1 MSAAITADA
10 LAKHYRLYRQP
21 MDALK
26 ELVLRRRRHEQLRV
40 LHDVSFSLDAGDTLG
55 VIGENGA
62 GKSTLLKLLAGTL
75 HPSSG
80 GLKVSG
86 RVSAI
91 LELGNGFHPEFNGI
105 ENVRLGCALLG
116 LSAQETE
123 VALPGIIEFSELGD
137 AVYRPVKTYSS
148 GMYVRLA
155 FSLVTAVDPDVLV
168 IDEALSVGDIYFQKK
183 SLDRIRE
190 FIDKGKTVVFCSHNL
205 YQVKTLCRRCL
216 WLDHG
221 KLRMIGDA
229 SEVVDSYMDAMRER
243 AKAAETEDAP
253 LVEHAAGASFLR
265 AEFADASR
273 SDYVRGER
281 LAMTID
287 IDPGRVVEARELHV
301 GVVIMRND
309 NIHVYGVSTLID
321 DQALATG
328 EDGMIHLIYELP
340 ELSLLSGLYSFYL
353 YLLDDS
359 GVHVM
364 DKRENVLPF
373 RVRHSGD
380 EVGVVRLPHRWRVIE
395 RASGTP

>member
-1 MSAAITADA
+1 MSAAIIADR
-10 LAKHYRLYRQP
+10 LCKHYRLYRQP
-21 MDALK
+21 VDALK
-26 ELVLRRRRHEQLRV
+26 ELILRRQRHEQLRV
-40 LHDVSFSLDAGDTLG
+40 LRDVSFSLDAGDTLG

-80 GLKVSG
+80 RLAMAG

-91 LELGNGFHPEFNGI
+91 LELGSGFHPEFNGI

-116 LSAQETE
+116 LSAREIE
-123 VALPGIIEFSELGD
+123 AALPGIIEFSELGD
-137 AVYRPVKTYSS
+137 AVHRPVKTYSS

-190 FIDKGKTVVFCSHNL
+190 FIDHGKTVVFCSHNL

-221 KLRMIGDA
+221 GLRMIGDA

-243 AKAAETEDAP
+243 AKVAETADAPAAEN
-253 LVEHAAGASFLR
+253 AAGAGFLHI
-265 AEFADASR
+265 AFADGNAAAYR
-273 SDYVRGER
+273 CGDR
-281 LAMTID
+281 LALAID
-287 IDPGRVVEARELHV
+287 IDPGRVDPRELHV

-321 DQALATG
+321 GRTLVVAG
-328 EDGMIHLIYELP
+328 DGQVHLTYELP
-340 ELSLLSGLYSFYL
+340 RLPLLSGLYSFYI

-364 DKRENVLPF
+364 DKQENVLPF
-373 RVRHSGD
+373 RVRHDGD
-380 EVGVVRLPHRWRVIE
+380 EVGIARLAHHWHLSEGVPG
-395 RASGTP
+395 A

>member
-1 MSAAITADA
+1 MSTAIVADR
-10 LAKHYRLYRQP
+10 LCKHYRLYRQP
-21 MDALK
+21 VDALK
-26 ELVLRRRRHEQLRV
+26 ELLLRRQRHERLRV
-40 LHDVSFSLDAGDTLG
+40 LRDVSFSLDAGDTLG

-80 GLKVSG
+80 DLRVSG

-91 LELGNGFHPEFNGI
+91 LELGSGFHPEFNGI
-105 ENVRLGCALLG
+105 ENIRLGCALLG

-123 VALPGIIEFSELGD
+123 AALPGIIAFSELDD

-190 FIDKGKTVVFCSHNL
+190 FIDHGKSVVFCSHNL

-221 KLRMIGDA
+221 ELRMIGDA

-243 AKAAETEDAP
+243 AKAAEAEDVA
-253 LVEHAAGASFLR
+253 VVAHSAGASFLHI
-265 AEFADASR
+265 EFADAGK
-273 SDYVRGER
+273 SDYACGEP
-281 LAMTID
+281 LALRIA
-287 IDPGRVVEARELHV
+287 IDPGRIEARELHV

-321 DQALATG
+321 DQALTAG
-328 EDGMIHLIYELP
+328 EDGHIHLVYELP
-340 ELSLLSGLYSFYL
+340 ELSLLSGLYSFYI

-364 DKRENVLPF
+364 DKQENVLPF

-380 EVGVVRLPHRWRVIE
+380 EVGVARLVHRWRVSE
-395 RASGTP
+395 RVSEIP